1 MTTNNTKGHGYFR
14 KKKWAKGLV
23 SGIALAGAVA
33 FSSGA
38 VLADEVTSPVTESEA
53 TTVVTQPE
61 STNDNN
67 AYAAQANTSTGTQ
80 PVAIDNSTVEAA
92 VETATET
99 GVAVTKEATVDQG
112 TDTNSTDLDASKADI
127 KSDQEKQVKEIKAA
141 TQTQADNNAAFSE
154 AQGAI
159 DANNDFVED
168 AKGKHEKDTTVTVT
182 TDGSTA
188 TDGSA
193 AKNKQATE
201 VAKKTLK
208 GNQESVKTYELNKA
222 TYDATVA
229 EAKTLNQAVESA
241 ANALKDK
248 GVTVTTTEKV
258 VTSVAEVEALRK
270 QNEAAIASAEKQ
282 ITLNTAILAA
292 HDKTKKAS
300 DATNADADSKVTD
313 LKEKGV
319 TVNVTTTVVSSAEEA
334 ETLRKQN
341 EAAATSAGNQVASN
355 NAILAAHDKTK
366 KASDATNADAD
377 SKVTDLKEKGVT
389 VNVTTTVVSSAEEA
403 ETLRKQN
410 EAAATSAGN
419 QVASNNAVLAA
430 HDKTKKASDA
440 TNADAD
446 TKAKELKGKGVSVTT
461 AEKEVSS
468 AEEAEKITSQNKSA
482 YDQAKQ
488 KQADWQKKYD
498 ELQSKTGTE
507 GYTKQV
513 VLQALDLSASN
524 PQATHGSSAAG
535 SQIVGTR
542 DIGSTTGSSGYGRIL
557 DSTGVFKYA
566 NVGKGWTTEI
576 DYTNLK
582 GLTVTTTD
590 GQKHDISRIHRTFQ
604 LVNTGAT
611 GLNDVYIPND
621 PTEGFIVARNNGTG
635 SYSDYMNFLVTDSY
649 YYTVNGKEV
658 VYSASQETPI
668 ALTYSSLNNN
678 PIGREGARATGDGSS
693 MVEINGSTVSVHGDQ
708 FAYSDNYNRQE
719 ETGLNWDTTDSAYQ
733 YKGAAIGVFT
743 QGSSFT
749 TEFVQWDG
757 PADPAGQ
764 TYWFAINTR
773 VVAPVVKTPTSARLT
788 KTTVKPTEVKPISAS
803 LIKTTVKPSKVEPV
817 NVSIVKTT
825 VDPVSPD
832 PVSAELVKAKNPE
845 KPTLELTKLADTK
858 NQQVSVA
865 YHDYKLSYKPTVTK
879 TVTDT
884 DKKNTDGATV
894 AKNTPQVYTL
904 DHDNIYANIK
914 VGDTITI
921 VDPLEAGA
929 TPVVAENEADAQ
941 AKGWTVNYDE
951 TQETYTYT
959 AVYQGKKLEAPT
971 IKWVPIYD
979 KAFYDNTY
987 KVFKNDYE
995 AFSNTVTTYTPPT
1008 PDPVKSITD
1017 NSGADINGAKTFDR
1031 NVNFHLTTDYSP
1043 YTKVTASTLAIAKGF
1058 AIMDDVQDGAFTINE
1073 DGITATATDG
1083 TDVKDLFTM
1092 YHVLSDEART
1102 EAIQAILDNAN
1113 LSPVGEFYLWVA
1125 KDPASFYANYVKQ
1138 AKNVTI
1144 DLPARLLVPEGEVV
1158 ENDFYQIDFGNSYQS
1173 NLVTVEVPDVTP
1185 EKHALD
1191 QKDDNIILDDQTV
1204 QIGEYIRYLLDG
1216 VTVPVKHDTLWQYDG
1231 KDKLDIAHDRYTGNW
1246 KGIIKGT
1253 EYTAKEDLVLTYDV
1267 TLEDGTL
1274 VKAGDT
1280 IKSGSKYAFTFE
1292 FDQDTNNDFIKKIV
1306 TVTWDDKKGEW
1317 AYSIDEEFLR
1327 SLGVEGTFDADFY
1340 LEVER
1345 IKDGEVE
1352 NTFINTINGR
1362 ELVAKVT
1369 THTPTPETPA
1379 KPEEPVKPIKEVPV
1393 KPIKEVPV
1401 VKAAALPMTGE
1412 KTTPMNVLATLIG
1425 LMMTVG
1431 AVFGLRKKEKHN

>member
-1 MTTNNTKGHGYFR
+1 
-14 KKKWAKGLV
+14 
-23 SGIALAGAVA
+23 
-33 FSSGA
+33 
-38 VLADEVTSPVTESEA
+38 
-53 TTVVTQPE
+53 
-61 STNDNN
+61 
-67 AYAAQANTSTGTQ
+67 
-80 PVAIDNSTVEAA
+80 
-92 VETATET
+92 
-99 GVAVTKEATVDQG
+99 
-112 TDTNSTDLDASKADI
+112 
-127 KSDQEKQVKEIKAA
+127 
-141 TQTQADNNAAFSE
+141 
-154 AQGAI
+154 
-159 DANNDFVED
+159 
-168 AKGKHEKDTTVTVT
+168 
-182 TDGSTA
+182 
-188 TDGSA
+188 
-193 AKNKQATE
+193 
-201 VAKKTLK
+201 
-208 GNQESVKTYELNKA
+208 
-222 TYDATVA
+222 
-229 EAKTLNQAVESA
+229 
-241 ANALKDK
+241 
-248 GVTVTTTEKV
+248 
-258 VTSVAEVEALRK
+258 
-270 QNEAAIASAEKQ
+270 
-282 ITLNTAILAA
+282 
-292 HDKTKKAS
+292 
-300 DATNADADSKVTD
+300 
-313 LKEKGV
+313 
-319 TVNVTTTVVSSAEEA
+319 
-334 ETLRKQN
+334 
-341 EAAATSAGNQVASN
+341 
-355 NAILAAHDKTK
+355 
-366 KASDATNADAD
+366 
-377 SKVTDLKEKGVT
+377 
-389 VNVTTTVVSSAEEA
+389 
-403 ETLRKQN
+403 
-410 EAAATSAGN
+410 
-419 QVASNNAVLAA
+419 
-430 HDKTKKASDA
+430 
-440 TNADAD
+440 
-446 TKAKELKGKGVSVTT
+446 
-461 AEKEVSS
+461 
-468 AEEAEKITSQNKSA
+468 
-482 YDQAKQ
+482 
-488 KQADWQKKYD
+488 
-498 ELQSKTGTE
+498 
-507 GYTKQV
+507 
-513 VLQALDLSASN
+513 
-524 PQATHGSSAAG
+524 
-535 SQIVGTR
+535 
-542 DIGSTTGSSGYGRIL
+542 
-557 DSTGVFKYA
+557 
-566 NVGKGWTTEI
+566 
-576 DYTNLK
+576 
-582 GLTVTTTD
+582 
-590 GQKHDISRIHRTFQ
+590 
-604 LVNTGAT
+604 
-611 GLNDVYIPND
+611 
-621 PTEGFIVARNNGTG
+621 
-635 SYSDYMNFLVTDSY
+635 MNFLVTDSY

-693 MVEINGSTVSVHGDQ
+693 MGEINGSTVSVHGDQ

-757 PADPAGQ
+757 PANPAGQ

-773 VVAPVVKTPTSARLT
+773 VVAPVVETPTSARLT

-803 LIKTTVKPSKVEPV
+803 LIKTTVKPSEVKPV

-951 TQETYTYT
+951 IQETYTYT

-1058 AIMDDVQDGAFTINE
+1058 AIMDDVQDGAFTVNE

-1345 IKDGEVE
+1345 IAAGDVE
-1352 NTFINTINGR
+1352 NTFVNIVNGK
-1362 ELVAKVT
+1362 EMTAKVT
-1369 THTPTPETPA
+1369 THTPEPPKPTPPA
-1379 KPEEPVKPIKEVPV
+1379 PNTPVKQAI
-1393 KPIKEVPV
+1393 
-1401 VKAAALPMTGE
+1401 LPSTGE
-1412 KTTPMNVLATLIG
+1412 ASSILTVLGGFLLSG
-1425 LMMTVG
+1425 LSLAGV
-1431 AVFGLRKKEKHN
+1431 RKRKEN

>member
-282 ITLNTAILAA
+282 ITLNT
-292 HDKTKKAS
+292 
-300 DATNADADSKVTD
+300 
-313 LKEKGV
+313 
-319 TVNVTTTVVSSAEEA
+319 
-334 ETLRKQN
+334 
-341 EAAATSAGNQVASN
+341 
-355 NAILAAHDKTK
+355 AILAAHDKTK

-1058 AIMDDVQDGAFTINE
+1058 AIMDDVQDGAFTVNE

>member
-92 VETATET
+92 VQTATET

-141 TQTQADNNAAFSE
+141 TQTQADNNAAYSE

-292 HDKTKKAS
+292 Y
-300 DATNADADSKVTD
+300 
-313 LKEKGV
+313 
-319 TVNVTTTVVSSAEEA
+319 
-334 ETLRKQN
+334 
-341 EAAATSAGNQVASN
+341 
-355 NAILAAHDKTK
+355 DKTK

-446 TKAKELKGKGVSVTT
+446 TKAKELQGKGVSVTT

-566 NVGKGWTTEI
+566 NVDKGWTTEI

-693 MVEINGSTVSVHGDQ
+693 MGEINGSTVSVHGDQ

-773 VVAPVVKTPTSARLT
+773 VVAPVVETPTSARLT
-788 KTTVKPTEVKPISAS
+788 KTTVKPTEVK
-803 LIKTTVKPSKVEPV
+803 PV

-951 TQETYTYT
+951 IQETYTYT

-1058 AIMDDVQDGAFTINE
+1058 AIMDDVQDGAFTVNE

-1345 IKDGEVE
+1345 IAAGDVE
-1352 NTFINTINGR
+1352 NTFVNIVNGK
-1362 ELVAKVT
+1362 EMTAKVT
-1369 THTPTPETPA
+1369 THTPEPPKPTPPA
-1379 KPEEPVKPIKEVPV
+1379 PNTPVKQ
-1393 KPIKEVPV
+1393 
-1401 VKAAALPMTGE
+1401 ASLPSTGE
-1412 KTTPMNVLATLIG
+1412 ASSILTVLGGFLLSG
-1425 LMMTVG
+1425 LSLAGV
-1431 AVFGLRKKEKHN
+1431 RKRKEN

>member
-92 VETATET
+92 VQTATET

-141 TQTQADNNAAFSE
+141 TQTQADNNAAYSE

-258 VTSVAEVEALRK
+258 VTSIAEVEALRK
-270 QNEAAIASAEKQ
+270 QNETAATSASNQVAS
-282 ITLNTAILAA
+282 NNAILATN
-292 HDKTKKAS
+292 DKTKKAS
-300 DATNADADSKVTD
+300 DATNADADSKVTE
-313 LKEKGV
+313 LKGLGV
-319 TVNVTTTVVSSAEEA
+319 TVTTSS
-334 ETLRKQN
+334 
-341 EAAATSAGNQVASN
+341 
-355 NAILAAHDKTK
+355 
-366 KASDATNADAD
+366 
-377 SKVTDLKEKGVT
+377 KEI
-389 VNVTTTVVSSAEEA
+389 
-403 ETLRKQN
+403 
-410 EAAATSAGN
+410 
-419 QVASNNAVLAA
+419 
-430 HDKTKKASDA
+430 
-440 TNADAD
+440 
-446 TKAKELKGKGVSVTT
+446 
-461 AEKEVSS
+461 SS
-468 AEEAEKITSQNKSA
+468 AEEAEKIASQNKTA

-498 ELQSKTGTE
+498 DLKAKTGTE
-507 GYTKQV
+507 GYTKEV

-524 PQATHGSSAAG
+524 PQAKHSSSAAG

-590 GQKHDISRIHRTFQ
+590 GQKHAISRIHRTFQ
-604 LVNTGAT
+604 LVNTGET

-757 PADPAGQ
+757 SADPAGQ

-773 VVAPVVKTPTSARLT
+773 VVAPVVETPTSARLT

-817 NVSIVKTT
+817 NVSIIKTT

-894 AKNTPQVYTL
+894 PKNTPEPPQ
-904 DHDNIYANIK
+904 
-914 VGDTITI
+914 
-921 VDPLEAGA
+921 P
-929 TPVVAENEADAQ
+929 
-941 AKGWTVNYDE
+941 
-951 TQETYTYT
+951 
-959 AVYQGKKLEAPT
+959 
-971 IKWVPIYD
+971 
-979 KAFYDNTY
+979 
-987 KVFKNDYE
+987 
-995 AFSNTVTTYTPPT
+995 TPPAPNT
-1008 PDPVKSITD
+1008 P
-1017 NSGADINGAKTFDR
+1017 
-1031 NVNFHLTTDYSP
+1031 
-1043 YTKVTASTLAIAKGF
+1043 
-1058 AIMDDVQDGAFTINE
+1058 
-1073 DGITATATDG
+1073 
-1083 TDVKDLFTM
+1083 
-1092 YHVLSDEART
+1092 
-1102 EAIQAILDNAN
+1102 
-1113 LSPVGEFYLWVA
+1113 
-1125 KDPASFYANYVKQ
+1125 VKQ
-1138 AKNVTI
+1138 AS
-1144 DLPARLLVPEGEVV
+1144 LP
-1158 ENDFYQIDFGNSYQS
+1158 S
-1173 NLVTVEVPDVTP
+1173 
-1185 EKHALD
+1185 
-1191 QKDDNIILDDQTV
+1191 
-1204 QIGEYIRYLLDG
+1204 
-1216 VTVPVKHDTLWQYDG
+1216 
-1231 KDKLDIAHDRYTGNW
+1231 
-1246 KGIIKGT
+1246 
-1253 EYTAKEDLVLTYDV
+1253 
-1267 TLEDGTL
+1267 
-1274 VKAGDT
+1274 
-1280 IKSGSKYAFTFE
+1280 
-1292 FDQDTNNDFIKKIV
+1292 
-1306 TVTWDDKKGEW
+1306 
-1317 AYSIDEEFLR
+1317 
-1327 SLGVEGTFDADFY
+1327 
-1340 LEVER
+1340 
-1345 IKDGEVE
+1345 
-1352 NTFINTINGR
+1352 
-1362 ELVAKVT
+1362 
-1369 THTPTPETPA
+1369 
-1379 KPEEPVKPIKEVPV
+1379 
-1393 KPIKEVPV
+1393 
-1401 VKAAALPMTGE
+1401 TGE
-1412 KTTPMNVLATLIG
+1412 ASSILTVLGGFLLSG
-1425 LMMTVG
+1425 LSLAGV
-1431 AVFGLRKKEKHN
+1431 RKRKEN

>member
-92 VETATET
+92 VQTATET

-141 TQTQADNNAAFSE
+141 TQTQADNNAAYSE

-270 QNEAAIASAEKQ
+270 QNEATIASAEKQ

-292 HDKTKKAS
+292 Y
-300 DATNADADSKVTD
+300 
-313 LKEKGV
+313 
-319 TVNVTTTVVSSAEEA
+319 
-334 ETLRKQN
+334 
-341 EAAATSAGNQVASN
+341 
-355 NAILAAHDKTK
+355 DKTK

-446 TKAKELKGKGVSVTT
+446 TKAKELQGKGVSVTT
-461 AEKEVSS
+461 AEKEVSSAEEAESIRKQNADAVALAEKQVTSDNAILEAYNKTKKASDTTNADAEAKVNELKGAGVVVTTSSKEVSS

-733 YKGAAIGVFT
+733 YKGAAVGVFT

-757 PADPAGQ
+757 SADPAGQ

-773 VVAPVVKTPTSARLT
+773 VVAPVVETPTSARLT

-817 NVSIVKTT
+817 NVSIIKTT

-884 DKKNTDGATV
+884 DKKNTDGATI

-1058 AIMDDVQDGAFTINE
+1058 AIMDDVQDGAFTVNE

-1345 IKDGEVE
+1345 IAAGDVE
-1352 NTFINTINGR
+1352 NTFVNIVNGK
-1362 ELVAKVT
+1362 EMTAKVT
-1369 THTPTPETPA
+1369 THTPEPPKPTPPA
-1379 KPEEPVKPIKEVPV
+1379 PNTPVKQ
-1393 KPIKEVPV
+1393 
-1401 VKAAALPMTGE
+1401 ASLPSTGE
-1412 KTTPMNVLATLIG
+1412 ASSILTVLGGFLLSG
-1425 LMMTVG
+1425 LSLAGV
-1431 AVFGLRKKEKHN
+1431 RKRKEN

>member
-1 MTTNNTKGHGYFR
+1 MNTNNTKGHGYFR
-14 KKKWAKGLV
+14 KKKWAKGLA

-38 VLADEVTSPVTESEA
+38 VFADETTSSAPIEA
-53 TTVVTQPE
+53 EPQAVVTQPE

-67 AYAAQANTSTGTQ
+67 VYAAQANTSAGTQ
-80 PVAIDNSTVEAA
+80 AVAIDNSA
-92 VETATET
+92 VETAIQTATET

-112 TDTNSTDLDASKADI
+112 TDTNTTDLSASKAEI
-127 KSDQEKQVKEIKAA
+127 KADQEKQVKEIKAA
-141 TQTQADNNAAFSE
+141 TQTQADNNAAYSE
-154 AQGAI
+154 AQDAI
-159 DANNDFVED
+159 DANNDFVAD
-168 AKGKHEKDTTVTVT
+168 ATAKHEKGTKVTVT

-193 AKNKQATE
+193 DKNKQATE

-208 GNQESVKTYELNKA
+208 GNQEKVKTYEMNKA
-222 TYDATVA
+222 TYDATVDQA
-229 EAKTLNQAVESA
+229 TTLNHAVEA
-241 ANALKDK
+241 AALDLKNK
-248 GVTVTTTEKV
+248 GVTVTTTAKV
-258 VTSVAEVEALRK
+258 VSTVAEVKALQK
-270 QNEAAIASAEKQ
+270 LNEEAIAKANQ
-282 ITLNTAILAA
+282 QVTLNLAILAA
-292 HDKTKKAS
+292 YDKTKQAS
-300 DATNADADSKVTD
+300 DATNTDADSKATE
-313 LKEKGV
+313 LKGKGV
-319 TVNVTTTVVSSAEEA
+319 TVTTTVKEVSSVEEA
-334 ETLRKQN
+334 EAVRKQN

-355 NAILAAHDKTK
+355 NAILAANDKTK

-377 SKVTDLKEKGVT
+377 SKL
-389 VNVTTTVVSSAEEA
+389 
-403 ETLRKQN
+403 
-410 EAAATSAGN
+410 
-419 QVASNNAVLAA
+419 
-430 HDKTKKASDA
+430 
-440 TNADAD
+440 
-446 TKAKELKGKGVSVTT
+446 KELKGLGVTVTT
-461 AEKEVSS
+461 SSKEISS
-468 AEEAEKITSQNKSA
+468 AEEAEKVASQNKAA

-488 KQADWQKKYD
+488 KQTDWQKKYD
-498 ELQSKTGTE
+498 ELQAKTGTE

-513 VLQALDLSASN
+513 VLQAISMSSAN
-524 PQATHGSSAAG
+524 PQATHGSSASGA
-535 SQIVGTR
+535 QIVATR
-542 DIGSTTGSSGYGRIL
+542 DIGSTTGNSGYARIL

-566 NVGKGWTTEI
+566 NVGAGWSTEI
-576 DYTNLK
+576 DYHNLQ
-582 GLTVTTTD
+582 GITVTTAD
-590 GQKHDISRIHRTFQ
+590 GQNHDITRIHRQFT
-604 LVNTGAT
+604 LVNNGAT

-693 MVEINGSTVSVHGDQ
+693 MVGINGSTVRVHGDQ

-773 VVAPVVKTPTSARLT
+773 VVAPVVETPTSAVLV
-788 KTTVKPTEVKPISAS
+788 KTTTSPDEVK
-803 LIKTTVKPSKVEPV
+803 PV

-825 VDPVSPD
+825 VEPVSPA
-832 PVSAELVKAKNPE
+832 PVSAELIKAKNPE

-858 NQQVSVA
+858 NQQVSVS
-865 YHDYKLSYKPTVTK
+865 YHDYKLNYKPVVTK
-879 TVTDT
+879 SVSDT
-884 DKKNTDGATV
+884 DKTNTNGATV
-894 AKNTPQVYTL
+894 AKAAPQVYTL
-904 DHDNIYANIK
+904 LHSNIYANIK
-914 VGDTITI
+914 TGDTITI
-921 VDPLEAGA
+921 IDPLEAGA
-929 TPVVAENEADAQ
+929 IPDTAVTQAANV
-941 AKGWTVNYDE
+941 AKGWTVTYDE
-951 TQETYTYT
+951 TKTTYTFT
-959 AVYQGKKLEAPT
+959 ATYQGKQLEAPT
-971 IKWVPIYD
+971 IIWSPTYD
-979 KAFYDNTY
+979 KGFYDNTY
-987 KVFKNDYE
+987 KVLLNDYE
-995 AFSNTVTTYTPPT
+995 VYSNTVTTYTPEP
-1008 PDPVKSITD
+1008 PKPVKSITD

-1058 AIMDDVQDGAFTINE
+1058 AILDDVQDGAFTVNE
-1073 DGITATATDG
+1073 AEIIATATDG
-1083 TDVKDLFTM
+1083 TDVKELFTM

-1102 EAIQAILDNAN
+1102 EAIQTILDNAK

-1125 KDPASFYANYVKQ
+1125 KDPASFYVDYVKQ

-1144 DLPARLLVPEGEVV
+1144 DVPARLLVPEGEVV

-1173 NLVTVEVPDVTP
+1173 NLVTVEVPDVNP

-1191 QKDDNIILDDQTV
+1191 QKDDNVILDDQTV

-1231 KDKLDIAHDRYTGNW
+1231 KDKLDVVHDRYTGNW

-1274 VKAGDT
+1274 IKAGDT
-1280 IKSGSKYAFTFE
+1280 IKAGSKYAFTFE
-1292 FDQDTNNDFIKKIV
+1292 FDQDTNSDFIKKIV
-1306 TVTWDDKKGEW
+1306 TVTWDEKKGEW

-1345 IKDGEVE
+1345 IAAGDVE
-1352 NTFINTINGR
+1352 NTFVNIVNGK
-1362 ELVAKVT
+1362 EMTAKVT
-1369 THTPTPETPA
+1369 THTPEPPQPTPPA
-1379 KPEEPVKPIKEVPV
+1379 PNTPVKQANV
-1393 KPIKEVPV
+1393 
-1401 VKAAALPMTGE
+1401 LPNTGE
-1412 KTTPMNVLATLIG
+1412 ASSALTVLGGFLLSSLG
-1425 LMMTVG
+1425 LVG
-1431 AVFGLRKKEKHN
+1431 IRKRKEN

>member
-92 VETATET
+92 VQTATET

-141 TQTQADNNAAFSE
+141 TQTQADNNAAYSE

-270 QNEAAIASAEKQ
+270 QNEAASASAEKQ
-282 ITLNTAILAA
+282 ITLKTAILAA

-341 EAAATSAGNQVASN
+341 ETAATSASNQVASN
-355 NAILAAHDKTK
+355 NAILATNDKTK

-377 SKVTDLKEKGVT
+377 SKVTELKGLGVT
-389 VNVTTTVVSSAEEA
+389 VTTSS
-403 ETLRKQN
+403 
-410 EAAATSAGN
+410 
-419 QVASNNAVLAA
+419 
-430 HDKTKKASDA
+430 
-440 TNADAD
+440 
-446 TKAKELKGKGVSVTT
+446 KEI
-461 AEKEVSS
+461 SS
-468 AEEAEKITSQNKSA
+468 AEEAEKIASQNKTA

-498 ELQSKTGTE
+498 DLKAKTGTE
-507 GYTKQV
+507 GYTKEV

-524 PQATHGSSAAG
+524 PQAKHSSSAAG

-590 GQKHDISRIHRTFQ
+590 GQKHAISRIHRTFQ
-604 LVNTGAT
+604 LVNTGET

-621 PTEGFIVARNNGTG
+621 PSEGFIVARNNGTG

-649 YYTVNGKEV
+649 YYTVDGKEV
-658 VYSASQETPI
+658 AYSASQETPI

-693 MVEINGSTVSVHGDQ
+693 MVEINGSTVSVHDDK
-708 FAYSDNYNRQE
+708 FAYANNYNRQE
-719 ETGLNWDTTDSAYQ
+719 DTGLNWDTTDSAYQ

-743 QGSSFT
+743 QGTRFT

-757 PADPAGQ
+757 PSDPAGQ

-773 VVAPVVKTPTSARLT
+773 VVAPVVKTPTSAALV
-788 KTTVKPTEVKPISAS
+788 KTTTSPGEVK
-803 LIKTTVKPSKVEPV
+803 PV

-825 VDPVSPD
+825 VEPVSTV
-832 PVSAELVKAKNPE
+832 PVTAELVKAKNPE

-894 AKNTPQVYTL
+894 PKNTPQVYTL
-904 DHDNIYANIK
+904 NHDNIYANIK

-921 VDPLEAGA
+921 VDPLESGA
-929 TPVVAENEADAQ
+929 TPVVDENEADAK
-941 AKGWTVNYDE
+941 AKGWTVSYDE
-951 TQETYTYT
+951 AKETYTYT

-1043 YTKVTASTLAIAKGF
+1043 YTKVTASALAIAKGF
-1058 AIMDDVQDGAFTINE
+1058 AILDDVQDGAFTVNE
-1073 DGITATATDG
+1073 DEITATATDG
-1083 TDVKDLFTM
+1083 TDVKELFTM

-1102 EAIQAILDNAN
+1102 EAIQTILDNAK

-1125 KDPASFYANYVKQ
+1125 KDPASFYVNYVKQ

-1345 IKDGEVE
+1345 IAAGDVE
-1352 NTFINTINGR
+1352 NTFVNIVNGK
-1362 ELVAKVT
+1362 EMTAKVT
-1369 THTPTPETPA
+1369 THTPEPPQPTPPA
-1379 KPEEPVKPIKEVPV
+1379 PNTPVKQ
-1393 KPIKEVPV
+1393 
-1401 VKAAALPMTGE
+1401 ASLPSTGE
-1412 KTTPMNVLATLIG
+1412 ASSILTVLGGFLLSG
-1425 LMMTVG
+1425 LSLAGV
-1431 AVFGLRKKEKHN
+1431 RKRKEN

>member
-14 KKKWAKGLV
+14 KKKWAKGIV
-23 SGIALAGAVA
+23 SGISLAGAVA

-92 VETATET
+92 VQTATET

-141 TQTQADNNAAFSE
+141 TQTQADNNAAYSE

-270 QNEAAIASAEKQ
+270 QNESAATSAGNQVASNNAVLAAYDKTKKASDATNADADSKATELKGKGVTVTTTVKEVSSVEEAEAVRKQ
-282 ITLNTAILAA
+282 NETAATSASNQVASNNAILATN
-292 HDKTKKAS
+292 DKTKKAS
-300 DATNADADSKVTD
+300 DATNADADSKVTE
-313 LKEKGV
+313 LKGLGV
-319 TVNVTTTVVSSAEEA
+319 TVTTSS
-334 ETLRKQN
+334 
-341 EAAATSAGNQVASN
+341 
-355 NAILAAHDKTK
+355 
-366 KASDATNADAD
+366 
-377 SKVTDLKEKGVT
+377 KEI
-389 VNVTTTVVSSAEEA
+389 
-403 ETLRKQN
+403 
-410 EAAATSAGN
+410 
-419 QVASNNAVLAA
+419 
-430 HDKTKKASDA
+430 
-440 TNADAD
+440 
-446 TKAKELKGKGVSVTT
+446 
-461 AEKEVSS
+461 SS
-468 AEEAEKITSQNKSA
+468 AEEAEKIASQNKTA

-498 ELQSKTGTE
+498 DLKAKTGTE
-507 GYTKQV
+507 GYTKEV

-524 PQATHGSSAAG
+524 PQAKHSSSAAG

-590 GQKHDISRIHRTFQ
+590 GQKHAISRIHRTFQ
-604 LVNTGAT
+604 LVNTGET

-621 PTEGFIVARNNGTG
+621 PSEGFIVARNNGTG

-649 YYTVNGKEV
+649 YYTVDGKEV
-658 VYSASQETPI
+658 AYSASQETPI

-693 MVEINGSTVSVHGDQ
+693 MVEINGSTVSVHDDK
-708 FAYSDNYNRQE
+708 FAYANNYNRQE
-719 ETGLNWDTTDSAYQ
+719 DTGLNWDTTDSAYQ

-743 QGSSFT
+743 QGTRFT

-757 PADPAGQ
+757 PSDPAGQ

-773 VVAPVVKTPTSARLT
+773 VVAPVVKTPTSAALV
-788 KTTVKPTEVKPISAS
+788 KTTTSPGEVK
-803 LIKTTVKPSKVEPV
+803 PV

-825 VDPVSPD
+825 VEPVSTV
-832 PVSAELVKAKNPE
+832 PVTAELVKAKNPE

-894 AKNTPQVYTL
+894 PKNTPQVYTL
-904 DHDNIYANIK
+904 NHDNIYANIK

-921 VDPLEAGA
+921 VDPLESGA
-929 TPVVAENEADAQ
+929 TPVVDENEADAK
-941 AKGWTVNYDE
+941 AKGWTVSYDE
-951 TQETYTYT
+951 AKETYTYT

-1043 YTKVTASTLAIAKGF
+1043 YTKVTASALAIAKGF
-1058 AIMDDVQDGAFTINE
+1058 AILDDVQDGAFTVNE
-1073 DGITATATDG
+1073 DEITATATDG
-1083 TDVKDLFTM
+1083 TDVKELFTM

-1102 EAIQAILDNAN
+1102 EAIQTILDNAK

-1125 KDPASFYANYVKQ
+1125 KDPASFYVNYVKQ

-1173 NLVTVEVPDVTP
+1173 NLVTVEVPDVNP

-1231 KDKLDIAHDRYTGNW
+1231 KDKLDVVHDRYTGNW

-1274 VKAGDT
+1274 IKAGDT
-1280 IKSGSKYAFTFE
+1280 IKAGSKYAFTFE
-1292 FDQDTNNDFIKKIV
+1292 FDQDTNSDFIKKIV

-1345 IKDGEVE
+1345 IAAGDVE
-1352 NTFINTINGR
+1352 NTFVNIVNGK
-1362 ELVAKVT
+1362 EMTAKVT
-1369 THTPTPETPA
+1369 THTPEPPQPTPPAPEPPQPTPPA
-1379 KPEEPVKPIKEVPV
+1379 PNTPVKQANV
-1393 KPIKEVPV
+1393 
-1401 VKAAALPMTGE
+1401 LPSTGE
-1412 KTTPMNVLATLIG
+1412 ASSALTVLGGFLISSLG
-1425 LMMTVG
+1425 LVG
-1431 AVFGLRKKEKHN
+1431 IRKRKEN

>member
-773 VVAPVVKTPTSARLT
+773 VVAAVVKTPTSARLT

-1058 AIMDDVQDGAFTINE
+1058 AIMDDVQDGAFTVNE

-1092 YHVLSDEART
+1092 YHVLSGEART

-1158 ENDFYQIDFGNSYQS
+1158 ENDFFQIDFGNSYQS

-1191 QKDDNIILDDQTV
+1191 QKDDNIILDDETV

-1231 KDKLDIAHDRYTGNW
+1231 KDKLDIAHDRFTGNW
-1246 KGIIKGT
+1246 KAVITGT
-1253 EYTAKEDLVLTYDV
+1253 EYTAKEDMTLTYDV
-1267 TLEDGTL
+1267 ITDDGT
-1274 VKAGDT
+1274 VIKAGDT
-1280 IKSGSKYAFTFE
+1280 IAAGTNYHFIFE
-1292 FDQDTNNDFIKKIV
+1292 FNQDTNDDFINKIV
-1306 TVTWDDKKGEW
+1306 KVTWNAQAGEW
-1317 AYSIDEEFLR
+1317 AYSINEDFLR
-1327 SLGVEGTFDADFY
+1327 SLGLEGTFDADFWI
-1340 LEVER
+1340 EVER

-1412 KTTPMNVLATLIG
+1412 KTTPMNVFATFIG
-1425 LMMTVG
+1425 LILTTG
-1431 AVFGLRKKEKHN
+1431 AAFGLRKKEKHN

>member
-92 VETATET
+92 VQTATET

-141 TQTQADNNAAFSE
+141 TQTQADNNAAYSE

-282 ITLNTAILAA
+282 ITLNTVILAA
-292 HDKTKKAS
+292 YDKTKKAS
-300 DATNADADSKVTD
+300 DTTNADADSKVTD

-341 EAAATSAGNQVASN
+341 ETAATSASNQVASN
-355 NAILAAHDKTK
+355 NAILATNDKTK

-377 SKVTDLKEKGVT
+377 SKVTELKGLGVT
-389 VNVTTTVVSSAEEA
+389 VTTSS
-403 ETLRKQN
+403 
-410 EAAATSAGN
+410 
-419 QVASNNAVLAA
+419 
-430 HDKTKKASDA
+430 
-440 TNADAD
+440 
-446 TKAKELKGKGVSVTT
+446 KEI
-461 AEKEVSS
+461 SS
-468 AEEAEKITSQNKSA
+468 AEEAEKIASQNKTA

-498 ELQSKTGTE
+498 DLKAKTGTE
-507 GYTKQV
+507 GYTKEV

-524 PQATHGSSAAG
+524 PQAKHSSSAAG

-590 GQKHDISRIHRTFQ
+590 GQKHAISRIHRTFQ
-604 LVNTGAT
+604 LVNTGET

-621 PTEGFIVARNNGTG
+621 PSEGFIVARNNGTG

-649 YYTVNGKEV
+649 YYTVDGKEV
-658 VYSASQETPI
+658 AYSASQETPI

-693 MVEINGSTVSVHGDQ
+693 MVEINGSTVSVHDDK
-708 FAYSDNYNRQE
+708 FAYANNYNRQE
-719 ETGLNWDTTDSAYQ
+719 DTGLNWDTTDSAYQ

-743 QGSSFT
+743 QGTRFT

-757 PADPAGQ
+757 PSDPAGQ

-773 VVAPVVKTPTSARLT
+773 VVAPVVKTPTSAALV
-788 KTTVKPTEVKPISAS
+788 KTTTSPGEVK
-803 LIKTTVKPSKVEPV
+803 PV

-825 VDPVSPD
+825 VEPVSTV
-832 PVSAELVKAKNPE
+832 PVTAELVKAKNPE

-894 AKNTPQVYTL
+894 PKNTPQVYTL
-904 DHDNIYANIK
+904 NHDNIYANIK

-921 VDPLEAGA
+921 VDPLESGA
-929 TPVVAENEADAQ
+929 TPVVDENEADAK
-941 AKGWTVNYDE
+941 AKGWTVSYDE
-951 TQETYTYT
+951 AKETYTYT

-1043 YTKVTASTLAIAKGF
+1043 YTKVTASALAIAKGF
-1058 AIMDDVQDGAFTINE
+1058 AILDDVQDGAFTVNE
-1073 DGITATATDG
+1073 DEITATATDG
-1083 TDVKDLFTM
+1083 TDVKELFTM

-1102 EAIQAILDNAN
+1102 EAIQTILDNAK

-1125 KDPASFYANYVKQ
+1125 KDPASFYVNYVKQ

-1345 IKDGEVE
+1345 IAAGDVE
-1352 NTFINTINGR
+1352 NTFVNIVNGK
-1362 ELVAKVT
+1362 EMTAKVT
-1369 THTPTPETPA
+1369 THTPEPPQPTPPA
-1379 KPEEPVKPIKEVPV
+1379 PNTPVKQ
-1393 KPIKEVPV
+1393 
-1401 VKAAALPMTGE
+1401 ASLPSTGE
-1412 KTTPMNVLATLIG
+1412 ASSILTVLGGFLLSG
-1425 LMMTVG
+1425 LSLAGV
-1431 AVFGLRKKEKHN
+1431 RKRKEN

>member
-92 VETATET
+92 VQTATET

-141 TQTQADNNAAFSE
+141 TQTQADNNAAYSE

-292 HDKTKKAS
+292 Y
-300 DATNADADSKVTD
+300 
-313 LKEKGV
+313 
-319 TVNVTTTVVSSAEEA
+319 
-334 ETLRKQN
+334 
-341 EAAATSAGNQVASN
+341 
-355 NAILAAHDKTK
+355 DKTK

-446 TKAKELKGKGVSVTT
+446 TKAKELQGKGVSVTT

-566 NVGKGWTTEI
+566 NVDKGWTTEI

-693 MVEINGSTVSVHGDQ
+693 MGEINGSTVSVHGDQ

-773 VVAPVVKTPTSARLT
+773 VVAPVVETPTSARLT
-788 KTTVKPTEVKPISAS
+788 KTTVKPTEVK
-803 LIKTTVKPSKVEPV
+803 PV

-951 TQETYTYT
+951 IQETYTYT

-1058 AIMDDVQDGAFTINE
+1058 AIMDDVQDGAFTVNE

-1231 KDKLDIAHDRYTGNW
+1231 KDKLDIAYDRYTGNW

-1345 IKDGEVE
+1345 IAAGDVE
-1352 NTFINTINGR
+1352 NTFVNIVNGK
-1362 ELVAKVT
+1362 EMTAKVT
-1369 THTPTPETPA
+1369 THTPEPPKPTPPA
-1379 KPEEPVKPIKEVPV
+1379 PNTPVKQ
-1393 KPIKEVPV
+1393 
-1401 VKAAALPMTGE
+1401 ASLPSTGE
-1412 KTTPMNVLATLIG
+1412 ASSILTVLGGFLLSG
-1425 LMMTVG
+1425 LSLAGV
-1431 AVFGLRKKEKHN
+1431 RKRKEN

>member
-92 VETATET
+92 VQTATET

-141 TQTQADNNAAFSE
+141 TQTQADNNAAYSE

-258 VTSVAEVEALRK
+258 VTSIAEVEALRK

-341 EAAATSAGNQVASN
+341 ETAATSASNQVASN
-355 NAILAAHDKTK
+355 NAILATNDKTK

-377 SKVTDLKEKGVT
+377 SKVTELKGLGVT
-389 VNVTTTVVSSAEEA
+389 VTTSS
-403 ETLRKQN
+403 
-410 EAAATSAGN
+410 
-419 QVASNNAVLAA
+419 
-430 HDKTKKASDA
+430 
-440 TNADAD
+440 
-446 TKAKELKGKGVSVTT
+446 KEI
-461 AEKEVSS
+461 SS
-468 AEEAEKITSQNKSA
+468 AEEAEKIASQNKTA

-498 ELQSKTGTE
+498 DLKAKTGTE
-507 GYTKQV
+507 GYTKEV

-524 PQATHGSSAAG
+524 PQAKHSSSAAG

-590 GQKHDISRIHRTFQ
+590 GQKHAISRIHRTFQ

-621 PTEGFIVARNNGTG
+621 PSEGFIVARNNGTG

-649 YYTVNGKEV
+649 YYTVDGKEV
-658 VYSASQETPI
+658 AYSASQETPI

-693 MVEINGSTVSVHGDQ
+693 MVEINGSTVSVHDDK
-708 FAYSDNYNRQE
+708 FAYANNYNRQE
-719 ETGLNWDTTDSAYQ
+719 DTGLNWDTTDSAYQ

-743 QGSSFT
+743 QGTRFT

-757 PADPAGQ
+757 PSDPAGQ

-773 VVAPVVKTPTSARLT
+773 VVAPVVKTPTSAALV
-788 KTTVKPTEVKPISAS
+788 KTTTSPGEVK
-803 LIKTTVKPSKVEPV
+803 PV

-825 VDPVSPD
+825 VEPVSTV
-832 PVSAELVKAKNPE
+832 PVTAELVKAKNPE

-894 AKNTPQVYTL
+894 PKNTPQVYTL
-904 DHDNIYANIK
+904 NHDNIYANIK

-921 VDPLEAGA
+921 VDPLESGA
-929 TPVVAENEADAQ
+929 TPVVDENEADAK
-941 AKGWTVNYDE
+941 AKGWTVSYDE
-951 TQETYTYT
+951 AKETYTYT

-1043 YTKVTASTLAIAKGF
+1043 YTKVTASALAIAKGF
-1058 AIMDDVQDGAFTINE
+1058 AILDDVQDGAFTVNE
-1073 DGITATATDG
+1073 DEITATATDG
-1083 TDVKDLFTM
+1083 TDVKELFTM

-1102 EAIQAILDNAN
+1102 EAIQTILDNAK

-1125 KDPASFYANYVKQ
+1125 KDPASFYVNYVKQ

-1345 IKDGEVE
+1345 IAAGDVE
-1352 NTFINTINGR
+1352 NTFVNIVNGK
-1362 ELVAKVT
+1362 EMTAKVT
-1369 THTPTPETPA
+1369 THTPEPPQPTPPA
-1379 KPEEPVKPIKEVPV
+1379 PNTPVKQ
-1393 KPIKEVPV
+1393 
-1401 VKAAALPMTGE
+1401 ASLPSTGE
-1412 KTTPMNVLATLIG
+1412 ASSILTVLGGFLLSG
-1425 LMMTVG
+1425 LSLAGV
-1431 AVFGLRKKEKHN
+1431 RKRKEN

>member
-92 VETATET
+92 VQTATET

-141 TQTQADNNAAFSE
+141 TQTQADNNAAYSE

-300 DATNADADSKVTD
+300 DATNADAEAKV
-313 LKEKGV
+313 
-319 TVNVTTTVVSSAEEA
+319 N
-334 ETLRKQN
+334 
-341 EAAATSAGNQVASN
+341 
-355 NAILAAHDKTK
+355 
-366 KASDATNADAD
+366 
-377 SKVTDLKEKGVT
+377 
-389 VNVTTTVVSSAEEA
+389 
-403 ETLRKQN
+403 
-410 EAAATSAGN
+410 
-419 QVASNNAVLAA
+419 
-430 HDKTKKASDA
+430 
-440 TNADAD
+440 
-446 TKAKELKGKGVSVTT
+446 ELKGAGVVVTT
-461 AEKEVSS
+461 SSKEVSS

-488 KQADWQKKYD
+488 KLADWQKKYD

-566 NVGKGWTTEI
+566 NVDKGWTTEI

-658 VYSASQETPI
+658 VYSASQDTPI

-773 VVAPVVKTPTSARLT
+773 VVAPVVETPTSARLT

-803 LIKTTVKPSKVEPV
+803 LIKTTVKPSEVKPV

-1058 AIMDDVQDGAFTINE
+1058 AIMDDVQDGAFTVNE

-1317 AYSIDEEFLR
+1317 AYSIDEEFLL

-1345 IKDGEVE
+1345 IAAGDVE
-1352 NTFINTINGR
+1352 NTFVNIVNGK
-1362 ELVAKVT
+1362 EMTAKVT
-1369 THTPTPETPA
+1369 THTPEPPKPTPPA
-1379 KPEEPVKPIKEVPV
+1379 PNTPVKQ
-1393 KPIKEVPV
+1393 
-1401 VKAAALPMTGE
+1401 ASLPSTGE
-1412 KTTPMNVLATLIG
+1412 ASSILTVLGGFLLSG
-1425 LMMTVG
+1425 LSLAGV
-1431 AVFGLRKKEKHN
+1431 RKRKEN